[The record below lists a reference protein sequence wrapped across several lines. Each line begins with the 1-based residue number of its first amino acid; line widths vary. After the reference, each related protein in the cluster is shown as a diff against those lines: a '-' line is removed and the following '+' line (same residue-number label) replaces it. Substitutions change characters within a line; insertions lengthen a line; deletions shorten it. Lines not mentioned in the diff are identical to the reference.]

1 MQILVKLEKNKRRQD
16 VWNEQATDLTQ
27 KQRINKEEYFEG
39 IARQA
44 GVSADYE
51 KFIHGLNTGSHKI
64 PLRDQK

>member
-1 MQILVKLEKNKRRQD
+1 MQILVKLGKNKRGQD
-16 VWNEQATDLTQ
+16 IWNEEAVDLTQ
-27 KQRINKEEYFEG
+27 KQRINQEEYFEG
-39 IARQA
+39 IARQE